1 MTVGNDFSQLQG
13 AWLTVSVSSR
23 ALLLVAAGVGLVLLR
38 RARSPR
44 QMDQTV
50 QLGLAAMV
58 LFGSVVH
65 LSKLS
70 TGHIQGPVIAC
81 ATLICCFSFAM
92 RGPLLP
98 RSIAGGVFVLGGVVL
113 VTLAGPQA
121 AMDTQGRVATALA
134 LATLNIV
141 GSLSA
146 SSFEQQRRKRF
157 EAERRERQARHE
169 LSVKL
174 RELAVE
180 KERAEAMSH
189 ARAAF
194 LAAMSHEFRTPM
206 NAVIGLSDLVLDTS
220 LSLESR
226 AHVRTINDSAR
237 ALLRLLE
244 EILDF
249 AKIDAQKLILSHAPF
264 ELRKLAASVIDMLRP
279 AARTRSV
286 ELSLEQGPDVP
297 AHVVGDDARLRQ
309 VLVNLTSNAIKFTE
323 RGTVRLRIT
332 ALPPGL
338 EHAAGDMIEFRV
350 EDTGI
355 GISPDV
361 LARLF
366 RPFTQADSSITRRHD
381 GTGLG
386 LAISK
391 QIIAAMGGD
400 ILVESEPGRG
410 SVFSFALQL
419 AAAAAPEPAAPT
431 LAENR
436 PPLVVLVVEDH
447 PVNREVARAKL
458 ARLGYPVDLACGGG
472 EALEAIASKDYDV
485 VFMDLQMPGM
495 SGLET
500 TARLGEATAGRRVP
514 HVIAM
519 TASLFEEDREACRRA
534 GMYDFVGKPIDVAQL
549 DAVLTRVAKARGAA
563 APSLEQEPLTK
574 LRRIGSLGE
583 PRFFEGLLHIFLEST
598 RGRLPRLT
606 EALERGDAKDLA
618 WEAHIL
624 KSASAT
630 LGAVQMSEVC
640 AKVEAA
646 ARQGRLEGLGAA
658 LVTLAAQF
666 VEVEKMLRAE
676 LEGGPPLTIQEAS

>member
-1 MTVGNDFSQLQG
+1 
-13 AWLTVSVSSR
+13 
-23 ALLLVAAGVGLVLLR
+23 
-38 RARSPR
+38 
-44 QMDQTV
+44 
-50 QLGLAAMV
+50 
-58 LFGSVVH
+58 
-65 LSKLS
+65 
-70 TGHIQGPVIAC
+70 
-81 ATLICCFSFAM
+81 
-92 RGPLLP
+92 
-98 RSIAGGVFVLGGVVL
+98 
-113 VTLAGPQA
+113 
-121 AMDTQGRVATALA
+121 
-134 LATLNIV
+134 
-141 GSLSA
+141 
-146 SSFEQQRRKRF
+146 
-157 EAERRERQARHE
+157 
-169 LSVKL
+169 
-174 RELAVE
+174 
-180 KERAEAMSH
+180 
-189 ARAAF
+189 
-194 LAAMSHEFRTPM
+194 
-206 NAVIGLSDLVLDTS
+206 
-220 LSLESR
+220 
-226 AHVRTINDSAR
+226 
-237 ALLRLLE
+237 
-244 EILDF
+244 
-249 AKIDAQKLILSHAPF
+249 
-264 ELRKLAASVIDMLRP
+264 
-279 AARTRSV
+279 
-286 ELSLEQGPDVP
+286 
-297 AHVVGDDARLRQ
+297 
-309 VLVNLTSNAIKFTE
+309 
-323 RGTVRLRIT
+323 
-332 ALPPGL
+332 
-338 EHAAGDMIEFRV
+338 
-350 EDTGI
+350 
-355 GISPDV
+355 
-361 LARLF
+361 
-366 RPFTQADSSITRRHD
+366 
-381 GTGLG
+381 
-386 LAISK
+386 
-391 QIIAAMGGD
+391 
-400 ILVESEPGRG
+400 
-410 SVFSFALQL
+410 
-419 AAAAAPEPAAPT
+419 EPAAPT